1 VHSKNRITAQQQ
13 QHPKQLASRRASA
26 SVDERLS
33 DAAATAVATATAK
46 STVTTWFAQCRTK
59 STIVDRKRQKA
70 TKALSKRSS
79 AKSIGTTFHKLN
91 LWYNKRVKNEVIG
104 EIASWIPWVS
114 SVLKG

>member
-46 STVTTWFAQCRTK
+46 STVTT
-59 STIVDRKRQKA
+59 
-70 TKALSKRSS
+70 
-79 AKSIGTTFHKLN
+79 
-91 LWYNKRVKNEVIG
+91 
-104 EIASWIPWVS
+104 
-114 SVLKG
+114 